1 MNKDKVL
8 PHLFRTEYRKL
19 IAVLYRHFGFEHP
32 EIAEDIA
39 SDTFLT
45 AAETWGLKGLPD
57 NPTAWLYTVARN
69 KAKDYLKHGNIFTQK
84 VSSVIQTGEAYLPV
98 TEIDLSDKSIKDSQL
113 QMMFAICHPAIT
125 AEAQIGLALRIL
137 CGFGIDEIAGAFLSN
152 KETINKRL
160 FRAKEK
166 LREEKVKIEFPE
178 SKAISS
184 RLDNVLKTLYLLFN
198 EGYYSSSGNA
208 TLRKELCLEAMRLN
222 YLLIEN
228 KLFNLPEVCA
238 LLSLMCFHASR
249 FEARMDE
256 NGEMVRYDEQDT
268 SLWNEELIEKGKQY
282 LSKASK
288 GDKITKYHIEAT
300 IAYWHTIKADTPE
313 KWDNILQL
321 YNRLLITEYSPMAA
335 LNRTYAV
342 SKVKGN
348 AEAIIEAEKLQLNGN
363 HLYHILL
370 GSLYKDT
377 DMQKAKQHLQTALK
391 LAKTVAEKKQIKKD
405 LDKLEAS

>member
-1 MNKDKVL
+1 M
-8 PHLFRTEYRKL
+8 FRTEYRKL

>member
-1 MNKDKVL
+1 
-8 PHLFRTEYRKL
+8 LFRTEYRKL